1 MTLNFTEVTFPQKK
15 YKRNLMY
22 AYNSL
27 VCTAKV
33 ARLYTKLTS
42 LFPKNCDITETC
54 ESYTLFASL
63 SLEKPVL

>member
-22 AYNSL
+22 AL

-42 LFPKNCDITETC
+42 LFPENCDITETC